1 MHTDAPKDDKEAVER
16 LGAPLEIAPAEIETL
31 RKGLVLAEQLEIFH
45 RGLIILAV
53 VTFSSA
59 FLLIVFDHPIQARLS
74 WGWSLFTVFVV
85 AAEIAASQLW
95 RRLRNDLLLSE
106 LGVWRLAGSVLAF
119 FGGISVGVV
128 LAYLQWAPPAD
139 LGPLALMLTGL
150 LLIASLVVWAST
162 DLFLLLFLIGSA
174 APTLWQLL
182 ASDSHLEPDQMI
194 ALGGGVF
201 FVLLLG
207 IGFSA
212 AFGKVALLRAANRN
226 ATEKLQLAREE
237 NAGLRSELDVRNE
250 QQERVE
256 HQLYLAK
263 ESAEHANMVKSE
275 FLATMSHEIRTPLN
289 GIIPLLEI
297 LHKSRLDEEQY
308 DYATTALNSSHH
320 LLSIIND
327 ILDFSKIEAGKL
339 EIESI
344 EMDVRELVESVNTLM
359 RSNAERRNIELGYSI
374 DDGVP
379 QRVRGDPI
387 RLRQILTNLVSNAI
401 KFTQQGGVEVLVS
414 RRDRQGKE
422 IEMLFAVKD
431 SGIGMNPETVSKLFR
446 TFTQADASTTRKH
459 GGTGLGLVISKR
471 LVEMMGGKIG
481 VRSEEGEGSIF
492 WFNVPMRKSLTDNP
506 ASRTSL
512 SGAHAFI
519 VGEASITDR
528 GLKPM
533 LGRLG
538 ITFEE
543 AGTFKQAIDG
553 WRALMEC
560 PEEQSPYDVAI
571 LDGPSLGSKGP
582 LFLQAISA
590 RPDAV
595 HLPIVL
601 IGGEKRVGE
610 IFANRPNAVFVHDA
624 PSQIELNR
632 VLCRVLDVVPAE
644 PVFSAPALEDPP
656 APAGV
661 PATAATAE
669 AEPPG
674 SASGGFQLAGR
685 VLLVEDNPIN
695 AAVAAKLLER
705 LGLEC
710 EIAVDGVE
718 ALEATNMEHYDVILM
733 DCQMP
738 RLDGY
743 EATGKIREREQKR
756 GLNRVPVIA
765 MTANAMVGD
774 RERCLAAGM
783 DDYISKPLIPDV
795 LESTLRHWV
804 PMTELLAGAN
814 TPGLGDGHDA
824 EEDLPASDEPPIVP
838 EVLDDL
844 YQVMQDEFTSLLGTY
859 LESVKNMLDDM
870 EKSLVAGDMESIVMP
885 AHSLKSSSANVGALR
900 LSGFAKAMEEGGKSG
915 DAERV
920 KSNWNRVRREFPRVM
935 VELEAVMANGQP
947 FSL

>member
-1 MHTDAPKDDKEAVER
+1 MLTDTAKDDGEAVER
-16 LGAPLEIAPAEIETL
+16 LGAPLEITPADIEAL
-31 RKGLVLAEQLEIFH
+31 RSGLVLAEQLEIFH
-45 RGLIILAV
+45 RGLIVLAV
-53 VTFSSA
+53 ATFLSA
-59 FLLIVFDHPIQARLS
+59 SLLIVFDHPIQAQLS
-74 WGWSLFTVFVV
+74 WDWSLLTVLVIV
-85 AAEIAASQLW
+85 AEITASQLW
-95 RRLRNDLLLSE
+95 RRMRSDLLLSE
-106 LGVWRLAGSVLAF
+106 LGRWRTAGCLLAF
-119 FGGISVGVV
+119 FAGISVGDVLTYLHWAPRIDPGVLPLV
-128 LAYLQWAPPAD
+128 LAAVMMIVS
-139 LGPLALMLTGL
+139 LA
-150 LLIASLVVWAST
+150 VWAAT

-174 APTLWQLL
+174 TPTIWRLL
-182 ASDSHLEPDQMI
+182 ASDAHLDAGQMM
-194 ALGGGVF
+194 AMGGVVF
-201 FVLLLG
+201 IVLLLG

-212 AFGKVALLRAANRN
+212 VFGKIALLKAANRN
-226 ATEKLQLAREE
+226 SAEKLQLAREE
-237 NAGLRSELDVRNE
+237 NTGLRSELDVRNE

-297 LHKSRLDEEQY
+297 LQKSRLDPEQH
-308 DYATTALNSSHH
+308 DYTTTALSSSHH

-339 EIESI
+339 ELESI
-344 EMDVRELVESVNTLM
+344 ELDVRELVETVNTLM
-359 RSNAERRNIELGYSI
+359 RSNAERRKIELGYSI

-401 KFTQQGGVEVLVS
+401 KFTRQGGVEVLVS

-431 SGIGMNPETVSKLFR
+431 SGIGMNQETVSKLFR

-471 LVEMMGGKIG
+471 LVEMMGGRIG

-492 WFNVPMRKSLTDNP
+492 WFNVPMRKSLADNP

-512 SGAHAFI
+512 SGAHAFV
-519 VGEASITDR
+519 VGESSITDH

-533 LGRLG
+533 LNRLG

-560 PEEQSPYDVAI
+560 NEEQSPYDLAI

-582 LFLQAISA
+582 LFLQAISS

-601 IGGEKRVGE
+601 IGGNRSVGE
-610 IFANRPNAVFVHDA
+610 IFANRPNTVFVHDA
-624 PSQIELNR
+624 PSPSELNR
-632 VLCRVLDVVPAE
+632 VLCRVLDVVPAD
-644 PVFSAPALEDPP
+644 PVSSAAVGDIASAPAGEGE
-656 APAGV
+656 AGPL
-661 PATAATAE
+661 PATEVPGGAAGETR
-669 AEPPG
+669 
-674 SASGGFQLAGR
+674 LAGR
-685 VLLVEDNPIN
+685 VLLVEDNPVN
-695 AAVAAKLLER
+695 AAVAARLLER

-718 ALEATNMEHYDVILM
+718 ALEATDMEHYDVILM

-738 RLDGY
+738 RVDGY
-743 EATGKIREREQKR
+743 EATGRIREREEKR

-783 DDYISKPLIPDV
+783 DDYIAKPLIPDV
-795 LESTLRHWV
+795 LENTLRHWV
-804 PMTELLAGAN
+804 PMTELLDGTPTAGRA
-814 TPGLGDGHDA
+814 DGEQD
-824 EEDLPASDEPPIVP
+824 EDLPESDEPPIVA

-859 LESVKNMLDDM
+859 LESARNMLDDI
-870 EKSLVAGDMESIVMP
+870 EQSLAAGDMESIVMP

-900 LSGFAKAMEEGGKSG
+900 LSGFAKAMEEGGKRG
-915 DAERV
+915 DIEQVGR
-920 KSNWNRVRREFPRVM
+920 SWPQVRRESARVM

-947 FSL
+947 FSA